1 MNISVLPALAWGGVL
16 VAGVLWGGGA
26 LVAHGLMAQGM
37 SPASLALARFAL
49 GLPLLWWWHWR
60 QRGVG
65 VGVGGLWRALPLR
78 HRVLVAGTGVAMAL
92 NVTCW
97 FAAIGLMGATL
108 PTVISICCAPLFVA
122 GVSVLRGYERA
133 GWRLAVALMLAL
145 AGVVLIVRPASGWA
159 FPAGHALGV
168 ALSLVSAA
176 LQAGVVLANARM
188 PAGVSPVSASAW
200 GMTAAACAMV
210 LVVVPQGVTWPV
222 GTAGWLGVL
231 YTGVVTTSIAY
242 LLFAWGSR
250 RITPTAAGLVILVE
264 PLATSL
270 LAAWLL
276 SQPLAP
282 LQWAGGLLLAAAL
295 VLMASAAP
303 YSSKANAIPRNGML
317 NQ

>member
-1 MNISVLPALAWGGVL
+1 MNVSILSALAWGGVL
-16 VAGVLWGGGA
+16 AAGVLWGGGA

-49 GLPLLWWWHWR
+49 GLPLLWWWHAA
-60 QRGVG
+60 QRGA
-65 VGVGGLWRALPLR
+65 GGRWRALPLR
-78 HRVLVAGTGVAMAL
+78 HRMLVAGSGVAMAL

-97 FAAIGLMGATL
+97 FAAIALMGATL

-133 GWRLAVALMLAL
+133 SWRLGVALVLAL
-145 AGVVLIVRPASGWA
+145 CGVVLIVRPASGWVL
-159 FPAGHALGV
+159 PAGHALGV
-168 ALSLVSAA
+168 GLSLASAA

-188 PAGVSPVSASAW
+188 PAAVSPVSASAW
-200 GMTAAACAMV
+200 GMTAAALAMA
-210 LVVVPQGVTWPV
+210 LVVLPQGLTWPV
-222 GTAGWLGVL
+222 GTMGWLGVA
-231 YTGVVTTSIAY
+231 YTGVVTTSVAY

-250 RITPTAAGLVILVE
+250 RITPTAAGLGILVE
-264 PLATSL
+264 PLATAL

-282 LQWAGGLLLAAAL
+282 LQWAGAAL
-295 VLMASAAP
+295 MGAALALMASAAT
-303 YSSKANAIPRNGML
+303 YRSKASTMPRNGML

>member
-1 MNISVLPALAWGGVL
+1 MNVSVLPALAWGGVL
-16 VAGVLWGGGA
+16 VAGVLWGAGA

-49 GLPLLWWWHWR
+49 GLPLLWWWHVR
-60 QRGVG
+60 QRGA
-65 VGVGGLWRALPLR
+65 GGRWRALPLR
-78 HRVLVAGTGVAMAL
+78 HRALVAGTGVAMAL

-97 FAAIGLMGATL
+97 FAAIALMGATL

-133 GWRLAVALMLAL
+133 GWRLGVALGLAL
-145 AGVVLIVRPASGWA
+145 AGVVLIVRPASGWVL
-159 FPAGHALGV
+159 PAGHGLGV
-168 ALSLVSAA
+168 ALSLASAA

-200 GMTAAACAMV
+200 GMTAAAAAMALLV
-210 LVVVPQGVTWPV
+210 LPQGLTWPV
-222 GTAGWLGVL
+222 GTTGWLGWMGVL

-250 RITPTAAGLVILVE
+250 RITPTAAGLGILVE
-264 PLATSL
+264 PLATAL

-282 LQWAGGLLLAAAL
+282 LQWAGAAL
-295 VLMASAAP
+295 MGAALALMASAAA
-303 YSSKANAIPRNGML
+303 YKSRASTMPRNGML